1 MLHQTAT
8 SEDGLV
14 LPYGG
19 HATHNGEL
27 LNMLELNTLVKI
39 SLKTTK
45 SKMDFLSTVG
55 SGTTLENLVSYKVMM
70 MVMNFTV
77 EL

>member
-1 MLHQTAT
+1 MYGDAPIVNSATAAAHQTAT

-19 HATHNGEL
+19 SMLPTMVEL
-27 LNMLELNTLVKI
+27 LNMLELNTLVKL

-45 SKMDFLSTVG
+45 SKMDFLSTQ
-55 SGTTLENLVSYKVMM
+55 
-70 MVMNFTV
+70 
-77 EL
+77 